1 MTQMLRIGR
10 PFPDR
15 RKLRLRKF
23 SSQRKTGKDGIRI
36 SAQRIPAG
44 ETSLAG
50 WFDFIKNSFSFPFSL
65 ILRAPP
71 RSS

>member
-15 RKLRLRKF
+15 QKLRLREF

-44 ETSLAG
+44 GTSLAG
-50 WFDFIKNSFSFPFSL
+50 WFDFIKNSLSYPYPHF
-65 ILRAPP
+65 LRSPP

>member
-15 RKLRLRKF
+15 QKLRLREF

-44 ETSLAG
+44 ETALAG
-50 WFDFIKNSFSFPFSL
+50 WFDFIKNSLSSLFSL
-65 ILRAPP
+65 FMRSPP